1 MSFTRKLK
9 NMFKKE
15 TPRPYERLINTNLS
29 NADKYRGAG
38 SVFTDGKIILAGY
51 QPLKRKPFISGIG
64 GKKEKGE
71 MYMDTALRETVEE
84 LFEFKDIPA
93 KLMDELKTRLIPQ
106 KVLQNDT
113 YIIVV
118 YTFIDLD
125 TMLHIIAKYK
135 LQSVLYDKA
144 PMNLM
149 ELIFNRKLE
158 FNKDIFYKPEI
169 SHLALL
175 PLVEHSKT
183 NPFVNTYFI
192 EDMPILMK

>member
-1 MSFTRKLK
+1 
-9 NMFKKE
+9 MFKKE

-93 KLMDELKTRLIPQ
+93 KLMDELKSRLIPQ

-169 SHLALL
+169 SHLSLL
-175 PLVEHSKT
+175 PLVEHSKI